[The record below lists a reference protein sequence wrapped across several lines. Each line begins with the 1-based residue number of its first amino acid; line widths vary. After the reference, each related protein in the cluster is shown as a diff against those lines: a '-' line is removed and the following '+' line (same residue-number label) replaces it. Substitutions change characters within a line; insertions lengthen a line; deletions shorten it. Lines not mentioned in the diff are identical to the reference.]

1 MTYFSDFE
9 TTEYMYEDYN
19 VRQTILRSYEGIT
32 LWDSMES
39 VPEDLLEEFDDL
51 YND

>member
-19 VRQTILRSYEGIT
+19 ARQTILRDYEGIT
-32 LWDSMES
+32 LRDGTES
-39 VPEDLLEEFDDL
+39 VPDDLLEEFDDL
-51 YND
+51 Y